1 MTHWQFFSNRYYY
14 NFFLQGLIILINT
27 FKKLFRVMG
36 IPVLRSMSALLRNTT
51 VTLKLLVRIQ
61 SVLTFAPV
69 KTDFSDRESPA
80 PMRTSVEILRFAQ
93 EIIWGVSIHMVL
105 ISAYARMVSSR
116 MEINVFKQ
124 LLQEKFFKSRYL
136 WN

>member
-1 MTHWQFFSNRYYY
+1 MSLSMTHWQFFSNRYYY

-51 VTLKLLVRIQ
+51 VTLKLLVKIQ

-69 KTDFSDRESPA
+69 KTDFLDRESPA

-93 EIIWGVSIHMVL
+93 EIIWGVLIHTVL

-124 LLQEKFFKSRYL
+124 LLQEKFF
-136 WN
+136 

>member
-1 MTHWQFFSNRYYY
+1 
-14 NFFLQGLIILINT
+14 
-27 FKKLFRVMG
+27 MG

-51 VTLKLLVRIQ
+51 VTQKLLVKIQ

-93 EIIWGVSIHMVL
+93 EII
-105 ISAYARMVSSR
+105 
-116 MEINVFKQ
+116 
-124 LLQEKFFKSRYL
+124 
-136 WN
+136 